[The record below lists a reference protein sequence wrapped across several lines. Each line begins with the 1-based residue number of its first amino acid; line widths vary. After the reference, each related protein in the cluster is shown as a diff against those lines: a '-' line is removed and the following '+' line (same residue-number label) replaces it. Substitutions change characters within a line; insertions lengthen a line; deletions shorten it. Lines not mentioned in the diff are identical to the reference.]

1 MIDSEILIVEISG
14 KRPGTEKQRPT
25 EKFITRFDHVIIS
38 NNSAG
43 YQTNWKIIDVPN
55 DYRKFYE
62 NNYKIS
68 DKAYFAPMNRS
79 YAIKYAR
86 EKGYKYLVQLDDNI
100 ESIELSYKIGDRM
113 YRSQGAAMF
122 DDFIEM
128 LVCILENSNACMSG
142 MRLASMMPQ
151 NQFLSERYLYSFF
164 ALKLKDCPD
173 VFHGDFEDDIEY
185 RLKCVEKGLPTLM
198 CVPLAYG
205 KTAQVSGKDETGNRA
220 AYTEAGL
227 KRGET
232 MRKIHG
238 DVYKCGLKTTTAST
252 VPSRGVFFR
261 HQLKPIKVGTILY
274 DKQAIK
280 DKFQLLLTK
289 YKKVRSDKIVEKKTS
304 KRKG

>member
-1 MIDSEILIVEISG
+1 MTDSEILIVEISG
-14 KRPGTEKQRPT
+14 KRPGTSKQRPT
-25 EKFITRFDHVIIS
+25 EKFQTRFDHLIIS

-43 YQTNWKIIDVPN
+43 YDSTWDIVDVPD
-55 DYRKFYE
+55 DYRQFYIE
-62 NNYKIS
+62 NYKIS

-86 EKGYKYLVQLDDNI
+86 ERGYKYLIQLDDNI
-100 ESIELSYKIGDRM
+100 ETIELAYKVGNKMFRNH
-113 YRSQGAAMF
+113 GANMF
-122 DDFIEM
+122 DDFVEM

-142 MRLASMMPQ
+142 MRLQSMMPQ
-151 NQFLSERYLYSFF
+151 SQFLSERYLYSFF

-185 RLKCVEKGLPTLM
+185 RLKCTEKGLPTLM

-205 KTAQVSGKDETGNRA
+205 KTSQVSGKDESGNRA

-238 DVYKCGLKTTTAST
+238 DVYKCGLKGTTAST
-252 VPSRGVFFR
+252 VPTHGVFFR

-274 DKQAIK
+274 DKQAIV
-280 DKFQLLLTK
+280 DRFQQLLTK
-289 YKKVRSDKIVEKKTS
+289 YKKVRPDKIIEKKTP

>member
-1 MIDSEILIVEISG
+1 MTDSEILIVEISG
-14 KRPGTEKQRPT
+14 KRPGTSKQRPT
-25 EKFITRFDHVIIS
+25 EKFKTRFDHLIIS

-43 YQTNWKIIDVPN
+43 YDSTWNIVDVPD
-55 DYRKFYE
+55 DYRKFYVE
-62 NNYKIS
+62 NYKIS

-86 EKGYKYLVQLDDNI
+86 EKGYKYLIQLDDNI
-100 ESIELSYKIGDRM
+100 MSIELSYKIGDKT
-113 YRSQGAAMF
+113 YRTSIPDMF

-142 MRLASMMPQ
+142 MRLQSMMPSS
-151 NQFLSERYLYSFF
+151 QFLSERYLYSFF

-185 RLKCVEKGLPTLM
+185 RLKCIEKGLPTLM
-198 CVPLAYG
+198 CCPLAYG
-205 KTAQVSGKDETGNRA
+205 KTSQVSGKDETGNRA

-227 KRGET
+227 TRGQT

-274 DKQAIK
+274 GKQIIE
-280 DKFQLLLTK
+280 DKFQQLLMK
-289 YKKVRSDKIVEKKTS
+289 YKKNRSDKIIEKKIL
-304 KRKG
+304 KQNG